1 MIEYF
6 PEPKSLGGRV
16 NVKVDLSNHATKA
29 NFKNATG
36 VDTSN
41 FAKKVDL
48 ANLESSVD
56 KLDTDRLKDVP
67 TNLSNLKSKVD
78 KLGIDKL
85 VPVPVDLSKL
95 SDVVKNDVV
104 KKGVYNAKIKNIE
117 DKVPDIT
124 NLASNASLNTIIN
137 EVKGEIPNI
146 STALTS
152 AENKIINVSNL
163 VKKLILTQELVKL
176 KIKVLLI
183 MIMINILLPKNL
195 IS

>member
-1 MIEYF
+1 M
-6 PEPKSLGGRV
+6 

-29 NFKNATG
+29 DLKNATG

-78 KLGIDKL
+78 KLGVDKL

-104 KKGVYNAKIKNIE
+104 KKGVYNARIKNIE

-152 AENKIINVSNL
+152 AKNKIINVINL

-176 KIKVLLI
+176 KVKVLLI
-183 MIMINILLPKNL
+183 MIMINILLPKKL